1 MIEISYVPSNGA
13 GRGEGWLVKLGAS
26 DGKMPVY
33 GLGYGRNSTTGHVT
47 ISQISKTLRRAL
59 DATLGK
65 WMRHL
70 AFVLVRSYYGLFYNI
85 SCSNKHTLQDL
96 PGALILATHVS
107 RHDGQLIAAM
117 LYSTMR
123 VRPTAYYKEYYH
135 WAQYLP
141 MLTVGTIPMS
151 SPKSWSP
158 ERRAQRKADT
168 LEIMRKV
175 MENGNSILLFPAG
188 WVRQQEREIM
198 EPHYSGAY
206 ETLKSLPDRPVV
218 LLRIDGLGK
227 FQFAKYDHFWSFIG
241 KKKGRRHVNIAVDVF
256 ENGLNTDCELAEFN
270 AMLEEILNE
279 PIETDFRRHHPE
291 FQKLT
296 GN

>member
-1 MIEISYVPSNGA
+1 
-13 GRGEGWLVKLGAS
+13 
-26 DGKMPVY
+26 
-33 GLGYGRNSTTGHVT
+33 
-47 ISQISKTLRRAL
+47 
-59 DATLGK
+59 
-65 WMRHL
+65 
-70 AFVLVRSYYGLFYNI
+70 
-85 SCSNKHTLQDL
+85 
-96 PGALILATHVS
+96 
-107 RHDGQLIAAM
+107 
-117 LYSTMR
+117 
-123 VRPTAYYKEYYH
+123 
-135 WAQYLP
+135 

-175 MENGNSILLFPAG
+175 MENGNSVLLFPAG

-241 KKKGRRHVNIAVDVF
+241 KTKGRRHVNIAVDVF

-296 GN
+296 GE